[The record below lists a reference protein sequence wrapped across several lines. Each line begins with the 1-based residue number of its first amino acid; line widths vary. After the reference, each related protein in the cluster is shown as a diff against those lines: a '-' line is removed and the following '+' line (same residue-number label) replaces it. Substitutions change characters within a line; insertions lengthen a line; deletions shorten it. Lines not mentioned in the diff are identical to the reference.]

1 MLNYKVIINL
11 LSKKKKKV
19 KINMYIKI
27 LFVLQNVCECVYI
40 GLGIAI

>member
-1 MLNYKVIINL
+1 MLNCKVIINL
-11 LSKKKKKV
+11 LSKKKKK
-19 KINMYIKI
+19 INMYVKI

>member
-1 MLNYKVIINL
+1 MLNCKVIINL
-11 LSKKKKKV
+11 LSKKKKI
-19 KINMYIKI
+19 KINMYVKI